1 MDASFWIN
9 SLLLGAAL
17 AMDAFSVSV
26 ADGLAQPDMSRRK
39 TLAIPTAFAVFQT
52 MMPLAGWFAVHT
64 VASYFTA
71 FEKAV
76 PYIAL
81 GLLGFL
87 GGKMIWEDLR
97 REEDAPGKR
106 VTPAG
111 LLVQALATSIDAL
124 SVGFTTQHYDFPQ
137 AAVSS
142 LVIGAVT
149 LALCAVG
156 VRLGKTVGHKFRHA
170 ELVGGI
176 ILIGIGIEIFVKDVF
191 F

>member
-1 MDASFWIN
+1 MREKLTRFMVGRNGNDQLNLFLYAVDAVLLIAATLIGGQVGRWMFAAV
-9 SLLLGAAL
+9 LVLLG
-17 AMDAFSVSV
+17 
-26 ADGLAQPDMSRRK
+26 
-39 TLAIPTAFAVFQT
+39 
-52 MMPLAGWFAVHT
+52 
-64 VASYFTA
+64 
-71 FEKAV
+71 
-76 PYIAL
+76 YI
-81 GLLGFL
+81 

-142 LVIGAVT
+142 LIIGVVT

-156 VRLGKTVGHKFRHA
+156 VRLGKTVGNRFRHA